1 MTTKNPADLGGVGN
15 AVEQVIG
22 GDGLVGGELME
33 RVIVG
38 GDLSKLTAEERVRFY
53 AAVCRSVGLNPLTQP
68 FQFLYLQN
76 KMTLYARK
84 EATEQLREL
93 HGVSVTKLDTNL
105 IDDGED
111 RIYTVTAYG
120 TNAKGRVDSA
130 VGAIALGAAHGEA
143 KANLIMK
150 CETKAKR
157 RLTLSLCGLG
167 VLDESEIEVPPGAV
181 TATQTF
187 DLGHARIAS
196 PDEAAPTAEVRT
208 LFPSPEEDRA
218 KLVGRARIGVARM
231 NKDKA
236 AALKVQHFGSAEA
249 KYEEVDL
256 SALVA
261 FVAAVEVPLAG

>member
-1 MTTKNPADLGGVGN
+1 MTEGQRDTDQA
-15 AVEQVIG
+15 
-22 GDGLVGGELME
+22 LMSRE
-33 RVIVG
+33 AQAALLEKVVVG
-38 GDLSKLTAEERVRFY
+38 GDLSKLTAEERMRYY
-53 AAVCRSVGLNPLTQP
+53 AAVCQSVGLNPMTQP
-68 FQFLYLQN
+68 FQYLYLQN

-181 TATQTF
+181 TA
-187 DLGHARIAS
+187 

-231 NKDKA
+231 NKDKVA
-236 AALKVQHFGSAEA
+236 DLKRQHFGTAEA
-249 KYEEVDL
+249 KYEDVDL
-256 SALVA
+256 AALVA

>member
-1 MTTKNPADLGGVGN
+1 MTERN
-15 AVEQVIG
+15 
-22 GDGLVGGELME
+22 DGTSQALMSRE
-33 RVIVG
+33 ASALLLEKVVVG
-38 GDLSKLTAEERVRFY
+38 GDLSKLSAEERMRYY
-53 AAVCRSVGLNPLTQP
+53 AAVCHSVGLNPMTQP

-93 HGVSVTKLDTNL
+93 HGVSVTKLETNL

-130 VGAIALGAAHGEA
+130 VGAIALGSAHGEA
-143 KANLIMK
+143 KANLLMK
-150 CETKAKR
+150 AETKAKR

-167 VLDESEIEVPPGAV
+167 VLDESEVEVPPGAV
-181 TATQTF
+181 TATEVSEQ
-187 DLGHARIAS
+187 LGNARIAS
-196 PDEAAPTAEVRT
+196 PDAAREKMETRV
-208 LFPSPEEDRA
+208 LFPSPEEERT
-218 KLVGRARIGVARM
+218 KLIGRARIGVARM
-231 NKDKA
+231 DKGKV

-256 SALVA
+256 AALVA
-261 FVAAVEVPLAG
+261 FVTAVEVPL